1 MQLEELQQQWQRLD
15 QKLDQSLALQTELV
29 RRVVMQPAR
38 RRVNRLALWP
48 ALIDVAFS
56 VCVLLLVGACL
67 GDLWGDWRGVAP
79 ASVVMIG
86 AIALLIISI
95 RQLQHVAKLD
105 WCGPVAE
112 IQSSLERLR
121 IAQIRKFKWIML
133 LAPLVGFCGLMVG
146 LHWVFERFAFSKVG
160 AGELTDGR
168 IKEILDTLTPW
179 IVGNYVFGVLFVPL
193 GYLVARVLAKRC
205 HGHRWWQAVLDG
217 IAGNSLKAATRD
229 FDRWASLQQETSS
242 HSK

>member
-38 RRVNRLALWP
+38 RRVNRLAIWP
-48 ALIDVAFS
+48 AMIDLVF
-56 VCVLLLVGACL
+56 CVGLLLLGAAFL
-67 GDLWGDWRGVAP
+67 SDHWRDWHLVAP

-86 AIALLIISI
+86 AMALLVSSI
-95 RQLQHVAKLD
+95 RLLARGAELD

-121 IAQIRKFKWIML
+121 VAKIRQFKWIML

-146 LHWVFERFAFSKVG
+146 LHWGLEWLSDDRVN
-160 AGELTDGR
+160 D
-168 IKEILDTLTPW
+168 LDKLDSWW
-179 IVGNYVFGVLFVPL
+179 IVANYAFGVLFVPL

-217 IAGNSLKAATRD
+217 IAGNSLKAATLD
-229 FDRWASLQQETSS
+229 FDRWASLQQEASS
-242 HSK
+242 HSD